1 MKWINEYKYSLFGS
15 RATAFVD
22 ILDYR
27 STSFL
32 SRSPWRET
40 FEKFDNIRET
50 DLSLSTRGIFRNS
63 RQRRGGKRAK
73 KKGGGTACP
82 EENSKVLV
90 TRVRRNGCRVA
101 KLVPRITSCKSPFR
115 AGTDRWLTRNF
126 RVPYTHP
133 PPRNFIRSAFP
144 ARPVVPNP
152 RILTFHEYYTN
163 KGSLRHTI
171 FIQIRRFSFELRHLL
186 EEWQLYDNF
195 SFKFL

>member
-1 MKWINEYKYSLFGS
+1 MNTSVRFSDQERQLSSIFSIIVRLHSSHDHRGGKLSKSLIIS
-15 RATAFVD
+15 
-22 ILDYR
+22 
-27 STSFL
+27 
-32 SRSPWRET
+32 
-40 FEKFDNIRET
+40 EKQI
-50 DLSLSTRGIFRNS
+50 STRGIFRNS

-133 PPRNFIRSAFP
+133 PAPEFHPIRVSSETSGSQSTDTY
-144 ARPVVPNP
+144 VS
-152 RILTFHEYYTN
+152 RILHD

-171 FIQIRRFSFELRHLL
+171 FIQIRWFSFELRHLL

>member
-22 ILDYR
+22 ILDYIVR
-27 STSFL
+27 LHSSHDHRGGKL
-32 SRSPWRET
+32 SKSLIIS
-40 FEKFDNIRET
+40 EKQI
-50 DLSLSTRGIFRNS
+50 SLSTRGIFRNS
-63 RQRRGGKRAK
+63 RRRRGGKRAK

-133 PPRNFIRSAFP
+133 SPPLPRPGISSDPRFQWFPIHGYLRFTNITRTKALYVTRSLYRYDDFLLNLKAFVGRMTVIRQF
-144 ARPVVPNP
+144 
-152 RILTFHEYYTN
+152 F
-163 KGSLRHTI
+163 
-171 FIQIRRFSFELRHLL
+171 F
-186 EEWQLYDNF
+186 
-195 SFKFL
+195 

>member
-1 MKWINEYKYSLFGS
+1 MKWINEYKCSLFGS

-152 RILTFHEYYTN
+152 RILTFHEYYTT
-163 KGSLRHTI
+163 KALCVTRSLYR
-171 FIQIRRFSFELRHLL
+171 
-186 EEWQLYDNF
+186 YDDFFFN
-195 SFKFL
+195 

>member
-1 MKWINEYKYSLFGS
+1 MNTSVRFSDQERQLSSIFSIIVRLHSSHDPRGGKLSKSLIIS
-15 RATAFVD
+15 
-22 ILDYR
+22 
-27 STSFL
+27 
-32 SRSPWRET
+32 
-40 FEKFDNIRET
+40 EKQI
-50 DLSLSTRGIFRNS
+50 STRGIFRNS

-133 PPRNFIRSAFP
+133 PAPEFHPIRVSSETSGSQSTDTY
-144 ARPVVPNP
+144 VS
-152 RILTFHEYYTN
+152 RILHEQRLFASHDLYTD
-163 KGSLRHTI
+163 TMI
-171 FIQIRRFSFELRHLL
+171 FFSIKVFVGRMIVIR
-186 EEWQLYDNF
+186 
-195 SFKFL
+195 

>member
-1 MKWINEYKYSLFGS
+1 MNTSVRFSDRERQLSSIFSIIVRLHSSHDHRGGKLSKSLIIS
-15 RATAFVD
+15 
-22 ILDYR
+22 
-27 STSFL
+27 
-32 SRSPWRET
+32 
-40 FEKFDNIRET
+40 EKQI
-50 DLSLSTRGIFRNS
+50 SLSTRGIFRNS

-133 PPRNFIRSAFP
+133 PAPEFHPIRVSSETSGSQSTDTY
-144 ARPVVPNP
+144 VS
-152 RILTFHEYYTN
+152 RILHD

-171 FIQIRRFSFELRHLL
+171 FIQIRWFFFQLRHLL

>member
-1 MKWINEYKYSLFGS
+1 MNTSVRFSDQERQLSSIFSIIVRLHSSHDHRGGKLSKSLIIS
-15 RATAFVD
+15 
-22 ILDYR
+22 
-27 STSFL
+27 
-32 SRSPWRET
+32 
-40 FEKFDNIRET
+40 EKQI
-50 DLSLSTRGIFRNS
+50 STRGIFRNS

-133 PPRNFIRSAFP
+133 PAPEFHPIRVSSETSGSQSTDTY
-144 ARPVVPNP
+144 VS
-152 RILTFHEYYTN
+152 RILHEQRLFASHDLYTD
-163 KGSLRHTI
+163 TMI
-171 FIQIRRFSFELRHLL
+171 FFSIKVFVERMTVIR
-186 EEWQLYDNF
+186 
-195 SFKFL
+195 

>member
-1 MKWINEYKYSLFGS
+1 MNTSVRFPDQERQLSSIFSIIVRLHSSHDHRGGKLSKSLIIS
-15 RATAFVD
+15 
-22 ILDYR
+22 
-27 STSFL
+27 
-32 SRSPWRET
+32 
-40 FEKFDNIRET
+40 EKQI
-50 DLSLSTRGIFRNS
+50 SLSTRGIFRNC

-186 EEWQLYDNF
+186 EE
-195 SFKFL
+195 

>member
-1 MKWINEYKYSLFGS
+1 MNTSIRFSDQERQLSSIFSIIVRLHSSHDHRGGKLSKSLIIS
-15 RATAFVD
+15 
-22 ILDYR
+22 
-27 STSFL
+27 
-32 SRSPWRET
+32 
-40 FEKFDNIRET
+40 EKQI
-50 DLSLSTRGIFRNS
+50 STRGIFRNS

>member
-1 MKWINEYKYSLFGS
+1 MNKWIQVF
-15 RATAFVD
+15 AFRIKSDSFD

-133 PPRNFIRSAFP
+133 PAPEFHPIRVSSETSGSQSTDTY
-144 ARPVVPNP
+144 VS
-152 RILTFHEYYTN
+152 RILHD

-171 FIQIRRFSFELRHLL
+171 FIQIRWFFFQLRYLL